1 MFKFLVVFFLA
12 FISTNAQVD
21 FSILSIPSDLKENAN
36 SVLVKEN
43 IIVDLSEE
51 AKMIVEEYSVR
62 TIFNELGNR
71 HLNAVEYYD
80 KNSKVKKIEAYIY
93 DALGNEI
100 AHYKKRDFKDVSAA
114 DGFSLYSD
122 NRVLFLDYTPTT
134 YPYTIVYT
142 SETETGNT
150 AFIRPWTPISGYVTS
165 TKESTFTLK
174 FNPANKPKYKS
185 KNLEGYS
192 ISIDEKP
199 TEYKFK
205 ASNIKAIKYEEL
217 GPNFKDIAPNIS
229 VALNEFYLEG
239 EKGYG
244 SDWQTFG
251 KWMNDKLLSGVSE
264 LPIATVEKVKA
275 LVANEETNEAKARK
289 IYQYVQDK
297 VRYISI
303 QIGIGG
309 WKPMLA
315 KDVDYLGYG
324 DCKALTNYTK
334 ALLDVVG
341 VPSYYTVLY
350 AGNEERNIDKDFS
363 SMQGNHVILGIP
375 DEENITWLECT
386 SQEVP
391 YSYLGNFTDDRDVL
405 LVTPEGGK
413 IVTTKKYTSKEN
425 LQEQKAIVNLDE
437 DGGLTINFSGISW
450 GTQYGDKFRNNNKTV
465 IDQEK
470 EYKNRWGYLN
480 GLTIR
485 DVSLSNDKENISFSE
500 NIELYV
506 PNYTTKVG
514 DDFLLCLNA
523 LNQSQYIPPRY
534 RDRSQ
539 NLYLREGYLDN
550 DEIIFNIPET
560 YTIEELPEDKSI
572 KNKFGAYE
580 ITFRTNEKNQIIY
593 KRSFLLNKG
602 KFSKEEYKNYR
613 NFIRQVAKLDKT
625 KILLKK
631 NS

>member
-174 FNPANKPKYKS
+174 FNPANKPKYKA

-205 ASNIKAIKYEEL
+205 ASKIKAIKYEEL

-275 LVANEETNEAKARK
+275 LVANEDTNEAKARK

-334 ALLDVVG
+334 ALLDAVG

-363 SMQGNHVILGIP
+363 SMQGNHVILGIQ

-413 IVTTKKYTSKEN
+413 IVTTKKYSSKEN
-425 LQEQKAIVNLDE
+425 LQEQKATVNLDE
-437 DGGLTINFSGISW
+437 DGG
-450 GTQYGDKFRNNNKTV
+450 
-465 IDQEK
+465 
-470 EYKNRWGYLN
+470 
-480 GLTIR
+480 
-485 DVSLSNDKENISFSE
+485 
-500 NIELYV
+500 
-506 PNYTTKVG
+506 
-514 DDFLLCLNA
+514 
-523 LNQSQYIPPRY
+523 
-534 RDRSQ
+534 
-539 NLYLREGYLDN
+539 
-550 DEIIFNIPET
+550 
-560 YTIEELPEDKSI
+560 
-572 KNKFGAYE
+572 
-580 ITFRTNEKNQIIY
+580 
-593 KRSFLLNKG
+593 
-602 KFSKEEYKNYR
+602 
-613 NFIRQVAKLDKT
+613 
-625 KILLKK
+625 
-631 NS
+631 